1 MNRPI
6 QSFDTASPEFRDGA
20 LDCLDAI
27 KQLQRTQFG
36 GVDFEE
42 QYFVNRESAAAAI
55 IEAAGPVT
63 DRAAGVLALLAE
75 FMVDLEDAGENNAD
89 TWQPK
94 ILMTPDQ
101 RDAARQ
107 EFIREITEPA
117 SSNVVRLRPAQ

>member
-1 MNRPI
+1 MKQI
-6 QSFDTASPEFRDGA
+6 SQSIVTTSPEFLAGA

-36 GVDFEE
+36 HVDFEE
-42 QYFVNRESAAAAI
+42 QYFANRESAAAAI

-101 RDAARQ
+101 RETARQ
-107 EFIREITEPA
+107 EFIREINEPA
-117 SSNVVRLRPAQ
+117 RNNVMQLR

>member
-1 MNRPI
+1 MSPI
-6 QSFDTASPEFRDGA
+6 GQSLDTTSPEFQDGA

-36 GVDFEE
+36 RGGFK
-42 QYFVNRESAAAAI
+42 QYFANRESAAAAI

-101 RDAARQ
+101 REAARQ
-107 EFIREITEPA
+107 EFIREINEPA
-117 SSNVVRLRPAQ
+117 RAKVVQLR